1 MDINA
6 YVNEVKTILTGNILG
21 LEIDDSTIEK
31 LVNSAFR
38 EVQRYIDTTVL
49 KTIPYQPCIDLTE
62 FKVSSVSRVYR
73 AAGYL
78 TDQGSADGSY
88 PADPMYVAQW
98 QMMSGTGSVYNM
110 SDWVLNYASWNTAL
124 QMRNNVSTDL
134 LFRFDK
140 HTNKLYINVGF
151 DKPELITIEYV
162 PRYNDVSEIVS
173 DYWIDIIIRMSI
185 ALAKVTLGRIRS
197 RYVQSNALWTMD
209 GETLLNEGN
218 QELTDL
224 RTSLQSNT
232 QLVYPID

>member
-78 TDQGSADGSY
+78 TDQGSADGAY

-124 QMRNNVSTDL
+124 QMRNTVSTDL

-162 PRYNDVSEIVS
+162 PRYNDVAEIVS
-173 DYWIDIIIRMSI
+173 DYWIDIIIRMSL
-185 ALAKVTLGRIRS
+185 ALAKITLGRIRS
-197 RYVQSNALWTMD
+197 RYTQSNALWTMD
-209 GETLLNEGN
+209 GDTLLQEGN
-218 QELTDL
+218 QELADL
-224 RTSLQSNT
+224 RTSLQANT